1 MAGIRKRTIAA
12 VLEVALQTSGARLV
26 ETGLTGRG
34 NADLPWTCTADLA
47 GRTRS
52 YRCYFWTITHGGNH
66 RSRSEY
72 RIQTMLTSTER
83 RLAFGAGTTLLLG
96 YYDSAVDDA
105 GRELGHNP
113 PAEMGLFVAWD
124 ATRHVAL
131 GYSSSCQVAYEQLF
145 QAYVDGVC
153 ARSRSVSGGASEMVI
168 ALRPEYLA
176 SYFLEAS
183 GGHDGVEVSRLRSQ
197 IG

>member
-1 MAGIRKRTIAA
+1 MTGIRKRTIAA
-12 VLEVALQTSGARLV
+12 TLEAALEASGAHLV
-26 ETGLTGRG
+26 EAGLTGQAR
-34 NADLPWTCTADLA
+34 ADLPWTCKADLA

-72 RIQTMLTSTER
+72 RIQTMLSSTER

-96 YYDSAVDDA
+96 YYNSAVDDA
-105 GRELGHNP
+105 GRALGHNP

-153 ARSRSVSGGASEMVI
+153 ARSRSVSGGASETVI

-176 SYFLEAS
+176 SYFLEAC
-183 GGHDGVEVSRLRSQ
+183 GGHDGVDVSQLRSQ